1 MAKKHFITSA
11 IVTAFLASASTA
23 SAIYFSNKLMYLP
36 PKNIQFTSNREKRA
50 RRIDENWFDNCPRK
64 ELYIDSPNGYSVRG
78 TFYQPLITTNTV
90 IVSHG
95 VTENKINS
103 MKYVRMY
110 ERLGFNTVV
119 HDHRRH
125 GETGGKTTS
134 YGHYEKIDLKAVVDE
149 VRSIIGED
157 AILGIHGE
165 SMGAVTTLL
174 YGGMVDD
181 NADFY
186 ISDCAFSDFKKLLR
200 KIVKETISINL
211 EPALVITNLA
221 VRLRDGYTLKQVTP
235 VAAVKNIQKPVLF
248 IHSIPDA
255 FIPVEMAHELYE
267 AKVNGTRE
275 LALFEKGEHAQS
287 FNENPAQYEETI
299 RAFLDKHVR
308 KNWPMLYGA
317 S

>member
-1 MAKKHFITSA
+1 MA
-11 IVTAFLASASTA
+11 V
-23 SAIYFSNKLMYLP
+23 N
-36 PKNIQFTSNREKRA
+36 
-50 RRIDENWFDNCPRK
+50 
-64 ELYIDSPNGYSVRG
+64 
-78 TFYQPLITTNTV
+78 YQ
-90 IVSHG
+90 
-95 VTENKINS
+95 
-103 MKYVRMY
+103 
-110 ERLGFNTVV
+110 VV
-119 HDHRRH
+119 
-125 GETGGKTTS
+125 KTTS
-134 YGHYEKIDLKAVVDE
+134 YGHYEKIDLQAVVEE
-149 VRSIIGED
+149 VRASIGED

-174 YGGMVDD
+174 YGGMVND

-200 KIVKETISINL
+200 KIVKDTVSVNL

-255 FIPVEMAHELYE
+255 FIPVEMSQELYE
-267 AKVNGTRE
+267 AKVNGPRE
-275 LALFEKGEHAQS
+275 LVLFEKGAHAQS
-287 FNENPAQYEETI
+287 FNENPELYEETV